1 VDLRILPL
9 DKGHDRKSFHC
20 GEPSLDEYL
29 HRYAGQDIRRRVSR
43 IFVAVPTDAPR
54 QIVGYYSLS
63 AGSLKAD
70 ALPQAHRRRL
80 PKYPVPVV
88 SLGRLAVATTHQGQG
103 LGSIVLAD
111 ALRRVAA
118 ASRAMAVYA
127 VVVDALN
134 DRAVEFYRKLGFVA
148 WPSQPERLFLPLE
161 SFLDLGES

>member
-20 GEPSLDEYL
+20 GEPLLDEYL
-29 HRYAGQDIRRRVSR
+29 HRYAGQDTRRRVSR
-43 IFVAVPTDAPR
+43 IFVAVPTDAPQ

-63 AGSLKAD
+63 AGSLNAD

-80 PKYPVPVV
+80 PKYPVPAVL
-88 SLGRLAVATTHQGQG
+88 LGRLAVATTRQGQG
-103 LGSIVLAD
+103 LGFIVLAD

-118 ASRAMAVYA
+118 ASRAMALYA

-134 DRAVEFYRKLGFVA
+134 DRAVAFYRKLGFIA
-148 WPSQPERLFLPLE
+148 LPSQPERLFLPLE